1 MSNED
6 GIIVCVAVQAECE
19 CKTKAV
25 LLKRNLIV
33 NQNLTLTVISRI
45 NDGFSLNRDWCE

>member
-1 MSNED
+1 MDTMSNED
-6 GIIVCVAVQAECE
+6 GFIVCVAVQECE

-45 NDGFSLNRDWCE
+45 NDGFSLNRD

>member
-1 MSNED
+1 MDTMSNED
-6 GIIVCVAVQAECE
+6 GIIVCVAVQECE

-45 NDGFSLNRDWCE
+45 NDGFSLNRD